1 MNDRQADRRIAV
13 WLEDGPIEPSP
24 AAVDEAIVAT
34 AHVSQRRHAR
44 TFVWRD
50 RMSTT
55 ARLLVATL
63 AVVAVVA
70 FGASRLLPASSGPGG
85 PGPGASP
92 TVGRLT
98 GAYTGTV
105 GTNSVG
111 AMTGDWD
118 LIFSAAQLFYQNP
131 GGASFTQPLRF
142 TGPDEFTV
150 AADDCP
156 TGTGEGRYRWSQA
169 ADGTLTLTVV
179 ADPSQCRVTVLTAGP
194 WQHVSGT

>member
-1 MNDRQADRRIAV
+1 
-13 WLEDGPIEPSP
+13 
-24 AAVDEAIVAT
+24 
-34 AHVSQRRHAR
+34 HAR

-50 RMSTT
+50 RMSTI

-70 FGASRLLPASSGPGG
+70 FGASPLLPAVAGPGG
-85 PGPGASP
+85 PGPGAPP
-92 TVGRLT
+92 TGGRLT

-156 TGTGEGRYRWSQA
+156 PGPGGGRYRWSQA

-194 WQHVSGT
+194 W